1 MKKYSF
7 FVAFI
12 LLSLIV
18 EAQTAHA
25 LLRDGDAYYEEGMYV
40 EAEEVYRKSKIASPS
55 LNSDYNLGNSLFNQE
70 RFEESIEAYQL
81 AVQRADDN
89 LLNSDIYYNMGNAYM
104 GAQDLEQAI
113 DAYKKAILE
122 NPNNLDAK
130 YNLVIAKEI
139 DKMQKQEQHEKDCQN
154 PQPSDEQ
161 GEKSEEQK
169 EKDGEQSEQQ
179 QPQDQEE
186 KEEEEKE
193 GEEEEDQEEKQDSSA
208 MEEGEGTPFDS
219 TRLEKQTLDSLD
231 AVKLLE
237 IINSEE
243 QKVQEKLRKFNSNR
257 KKQDKDW

>member
-1 MKKYSF
+1 MMLALF
-7 FVAFI
+7 A
-12 LLSLIV
+12 

-55 LNSDYNLGNSLFNQE
+55 LNSDYNLGNSLYNQE
-70 RFEESIEAYQL
+70 RYEESIEAYQL

-89 LLNSDIYYNMGNAYM
+89 ALNSDIYYNMGNAYM

-122 NPNNLDAK
+122 NPNNVDAK

-161 GEKSEEQK
+161 GEKSEEQEK
-169 EKDGEQSEQQ
+169 KDGDQADQ
-179 QPQDQEE
+179 QPPQEPNE
-186 KEEEEKE
+186 DEEENEEEEN
-193 GEEEEDQEEKQDSSA
+193 EDQEEKQDSSA